1 MREHLARLSVF
12 VPGHLLAS
20 GVQRGAHGAYSNVA
34 CLNPAAAQRWTD
46 QMKTDLPGA
55 LEVEQRLRQFMG
67 GYIAPFITEQKYCN
81 AACDRFM
88 ARLGGWAD
96 VGETMRWPYRSI
108 PVAETQRIR
117 PVAQRLSPSS
127 SNLERNI
134 HDFPRARHRRAEFR
148 AAGPPAGQRLRSGTA
163 CKRIGFRKGCPP
175 ASPPLTTS
183 AGTSKPCSLTRRRG
197 STWRFSRA
205 PMGSSRLR
213 IAPATRWKADGRSG
227 TLDFQ
232 DHKTKTRDDWENV
245 TKPRM
250 VLDDPSGTARID
262 SASYF
267 CHFDPY
273 PTWAE
278 AKEKFDA
285 IYARGRFV
293 TFAAYGPW
301 EATWRHHAMDEL
313 LLDVLE
319 DPEWCADMFATY
331 TNLLLAVLQRSLD
344 HGMKPDGLFLVED
357 MGFKTSLLIS
367 PKTWDALLRPCY
379 ERINALLR
387 RHGIRFL
394 MHTDGRMWDLLPRL
408 IEVGVEALNPFECAA
423 GMDIAELRRRYPRQL
438 TCYGNLSATGL
449 LGDRAALDAELQ
461 RKIPFATGGGFIMH
475 SDHSIP
481 FGVSYEQYRWACQRA
496 QEIFAA
502 TRQAGS

>member
-1 MREHLARLSVF
+1 MTSRERVIAALNFEPPDRLPVNDSLWDGLQADWIKEGMPCNVTPADHFGWDIESMFIDASARFDMKVLSRAD
-12 VPGHLLAS
+12 G
-20 GVQRGAHGAYSNVA
+20 
-34 CLNPAAAQRWTD
+34 
-46 QMKTDLPGA
+46 
-55 LEVEQRLRQFMG
+55 
-67 GYIAPFITEQKYCN
+67 FITFE
-81 AACDRFM
+81 DR
-88 ARLGGWAD
+88 AGYTVRK
-96 VGETMRWPYRSI
+96 
-108 PVAETQRIR
+108 AE
-117 PVAQRLSPSS
+117 
-127 SNLERNI
+127 
-134 HDFPRARHRRAEFR
+134 
-148 AAGPPAGQRLRSGTA
+148 
-163 CKRIGFRKGCPP
+163 
-175 ASPPLTTS
+175 
-183 AGTSKPCSLTRRRG
+183 
-197 STWRFSRA
+197 
-205 PMGSSRLR
+205 
-213 IAPATRWKADGRSG
+213 GRSG

-267 CHFDPY
+267 CHLDPY

-278 AKEKFDA
+278 AKAKFDT
-285 IYARGRFV
+285 IYTRGRFI

-331 TNLLLAVLQRSLD
+331 TNLLIAILQRGLD
-344 HGMKPDGLFLVED
+344 HGLKPDGIFLVED

-367 PKTWDALLRPCY
+367 PQTWDGLLRPCY
-379 ERINALLR
+379 ERIKELLR

-423 GMDIAELRRRYPRQL
+423 GMDIAELRRRYPRTL

-449 LGDRAALDAELQ
+449 LSDRSALETELQ
-461 RKIPFATGGGFIMH
+461 RKIPLATGGGFIMH

-481 FGVSYEQYRWACQRA
+481 FGVGYEQYRWVCQRA